1 MMKAKNWQLSLPV
14 FFLSWIING
23 GIVLLDEHEWKY
35 VLQAASDGTFSGAA
49 RHLFVS
55 QPSLSQC
62 IKKIEGELGTPLF
75 DRRQT
80 PLTLTAAGKI
90 YVRKAKEIQRIA
102 QELVQETADLTEL
115 RSGSLCI
122 GSSRTRSSCYLLDP
136 LIRFHRLYPGI
147 NLSVREHGVNELRDD
162 IAGGKVDFALLYEP
176 LADDGLQSTPLLRE
190 RVLLAVPWEHKLTAE
205 FKGKQPWPLPRLS
218 FAKMD
223 KLPFIKL
230 QAARRMSTVY
240 TDLCAKLAIAPQ
252 VVFEADSIID
262 AAELSAKGMGATL
275 VTDMLAANDRW
286 QQQLCFFE
294 LAEPVADRIL
304 VAAYNQN
311 LSQAAKRFI
320 EMLKI

>member
-1 MMKAKNWQLSLPV
+1 M
-14 FFLSWIING
+14 
-23 GIVLLDEHEWKY
+23 LDEHEWKY
-35 VLQAASDGTFSGAA
+35 VLQAAKDGTFSGAA

-75 DRRQT
+75 DRRQS

-90 YVRKAKEIQRIA
+90 YVRKAQEIQRIA

-122 GSSRTRSSCYLLDP
+122 GSSRTRASCYLLDP
-136 LIRFHRLYPGI
+136 LIKFHQLYPGI
-147 NLSVREHGVNELRDD
+147 NLSVREHGVSELRDD
-162 IAGGKVDFALLYEP
+162 IINGKVDFALLYAP
-176 LADDGLQSTPLLRE
+176 LADENFQEIPLLRE
-190 RVLLAVPWEHKLTAE
+190 RILLAIPWGNTFTDK
-205 FKGKQPWPLPRLS
+205 FKGKQPWPFPKIS
-218 FAKMD
+218 FVKMD
-223 KLPFIKL
+223 NFPFIKL
-230 QAARRMSTVY
+230 QPARRMAAVFTE
-240 TDLCAKLAIAPQ
+240 LCKNLAIMPQ

-275 VTDMLAANDRW
+275 VTDMLARHDRW

-294 LAEPVADRIL
+294 LTEAIADRTL

-311 LSQAAKRFI
+311 LSQAARRFI